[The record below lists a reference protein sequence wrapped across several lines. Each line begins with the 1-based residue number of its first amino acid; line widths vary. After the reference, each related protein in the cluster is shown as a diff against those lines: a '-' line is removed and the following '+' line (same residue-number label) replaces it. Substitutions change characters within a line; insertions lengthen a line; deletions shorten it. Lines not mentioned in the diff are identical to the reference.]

1 MSQPGEYFERSES
14 WAVDRIDGEARR
26 RRLAWRIAALASA
39 VALLEALALAM
50 LAPLKRVETVTLLVD
65 RQTGYVTTVDPT
77 KPRQLRGDDALTD
90 AFLAQYVTAR
100 EGFDRATVAADYRR
114 VALWSSGPA
123 RSSYFALMPA
133 TNPSSPLRLYSTGT
147 VNIVTIKSVSRLSPG
162 NALVRFD
169 TQVQDRSGTLS
180 QPSAWIAVVRYRFVN
195 VRMRMEDRLVNPLGF
210 QVTSYRRSA
219 EAPPAPNVLAPGPF
233 PSPIAV
239 DPVVASPRSSPR
251 QPPSNSGATAP
262 QGTP

>member
-1 MSQPGEYFERSES
+1 MSEPSEYFERSKS
-14 WAVDRIDGEARR
+14 WAVDRIDGEARG
-26 RRLAWRIAALASA
+26 RRLAWRIAALATA

-65 RQTGYVTTVDPT
+65 RQTGYVTAVDPT

-123 RSSYFALMPA
+123 RSSYLALMPSI
-133 TNPSSPLRLYSTGT
+133 NPASPLRLYPTGT
-147 VNIVTIKSVSRLSPG
+147 LNIVTIKSVSRLSPG

-169 TQVQDRSGTLS
+169 TQVQDRNGTLS
-180 QPSAWIAVVRYRFVN
+180 QPSAWIAVVRYRFVD
-195 VRMRMEDRLVNPLGF
+195 VAMRMEDRLVNPLGF

-219 EAPPAPNVLAPGPF
+219 EAPPAPLVLAPAPVR
-233 PSPIAV
+233 SPIAV
-239 DPVVASPRSSPR
+239 DPVIVSPRSGPH
-251 QPPSNSGATAP
+251 QPSSNSGVAAP
-262 QGTP
+262 LGTQ